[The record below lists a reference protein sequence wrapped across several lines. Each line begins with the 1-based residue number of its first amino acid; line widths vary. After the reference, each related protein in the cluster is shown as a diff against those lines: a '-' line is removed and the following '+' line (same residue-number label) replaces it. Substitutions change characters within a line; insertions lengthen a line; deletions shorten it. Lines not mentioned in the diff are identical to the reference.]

1 MHPTKNNDAPQASNM
16 FCAVFGHN
24 FMLSR
29 NYSTQKDELICKSC
43 SKKSISVDHATEIN
57 AKPKFREAHLLLER
71 LHKKK
76 RHFKTSF

>member
-1 MHPTKNNDAPQASNM
+1 MQPTQNHDATPASNM

-29 NYSTQKDELICKSC
+29 NYTTQKDELICKSC

-76 RHFKTSF
+76 RHFKTSY